1 MSEMMLHEEL
11 YLFPFHD
18 YSLIYPSN
26 RGEIDK
32 KIWILKILSH
42 VPLHR
47 GYLIGVL
54 FKN

>member
-1 MSEMMLHEEL
+1 MLHEEL

-32 KIWILKILSH
+32 KKIWILKILSH

>member
-1 MSEMMLHEEL
+1 MLHEEL

-32 KIWILKILSH
+32 KNMD
-42 VPLHR
+42 
-47 GYLIGVL
+47 
-54 FKN
+54 FKNTISCAFASWIFDRRFI